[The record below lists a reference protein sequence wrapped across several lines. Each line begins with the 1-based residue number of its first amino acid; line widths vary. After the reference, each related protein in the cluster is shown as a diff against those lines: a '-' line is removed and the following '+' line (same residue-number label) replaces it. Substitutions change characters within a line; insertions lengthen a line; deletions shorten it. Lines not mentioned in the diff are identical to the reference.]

1 MLLSISPVTTFAAQS
16 NEYVDPADNWLS
28 SNNRTNEL
36 DVNATTTYETQFC
49 CVCNMQT
56 TVLTYRVP
64 EYTRSGETALNRD
77 VRYSDG
83 TCLDEER
90 NIFVGAV
97 VIRLSLSNDLL
108 QRGGH
113 ISDGIRPSER
123 NKGYGTK
130 LVSLAIKKCNE
141 LGINEVLMV
150 CDKNNIYSS
159 KTIIKNNG
167 KLENEIQIGNKVIQR
182 HRINQ
187 GDKND

>member
-1 MLLSISPVTTFAAQS
+1 MKLKNKTKSILSAFLAVCMLLSISPVTTFAAQS

-83 TCLDEER
+83 TCLDGER
-90 NIFVGAV
+90 KEILTLVLPAQMLIIPATIGLKPFVRTA
-97 VIRLSLSNDLL
+97 
-108 QRGGH
+108 
-113 ISDGIRPSER
+113 ER
-123 NKGYGTK
+123 
-130 LVSLAIKKCNE
+130 
-141 LGINEVLMV
+141 
-150 CDKNNIYSS
+150 
-159 KTIIKNNG
+159 
-167 KLENEIQIGNKVIQR
+167 
-182 HRINQ
+182 
-187 GDKND
+187 